1 MIQVIK
7 MSDEE
12 KFKMYMEVPHEELVR
27 MKIEEERLMEI
38 MENER
43 PQYYSTQPL
52 FTLTAGELE
61 TLEMDILPD
70 SIEEYETHGKWSIDR
85 LGFCKDLLY
94 RIKQW
99 RDEQKDNDNH

>member
-1 MIQVIK
+1 

-43 PQYYSTQPL
+43 PQNYSTQPL
-52 FTLTAGELE
+52 FTLTADEVDNLQSLFKAIKIADKNELIHLGLVFD
-61 TLEMDILPD
+61 TF
-70 SIEEYETHGKWSIDR
+70 ID
-85 LGFCKDLLY
+85 CLLT

-99 RDEQKDNDNH
+99 QDEHRI